1 MPNESVMKRIALAF
15 VATVLAVAPVI
26 GATPMVERG
35 KLEKMA
41 ESAKTPKEH
50 VAVAKQYRLQAEE
63 FERKAAGH
71 EAEARK
77 LRAAPGN
84 PMAHKWPAMAPR
96 PWEKQQQLAM
106 EARRAAAECLQ
117 AADRHMQLSVEKLA
131 DAQDTQATRS
141 SGGVD

>member
-1 MPNESVMKRIALAF
+1 MKRIALTFA
-15 VATVLAVAPVI
+15 ATVLAVAPVI
-26 GATPMVERG
+26 AGPMVERG

-41 ESAKTPKEH
+41 ENADTPKEH
-50 VAVAKQYRLQAEE
+50 ATVAKQYRLQAEE
-63 FERKAAGH
+63 FERKAAKH

-77 LRAAPGN
+77 LQASAGN

-96 PWEKQQQLAM
+96 PWEKQRQLAM

-131 DAQDTQATRS
+131 DAHDTQAARS

>member
-1 MPNESVMKRIALAF
+1 MPNESVMKRIALTF
-15 VATVLAVAPVI
+15 VATVLAVAPAI

-50 VAVAKQYRLQAEE
+50 VTVAKQYRLQAED
-63 FERKAAGH
+63 FERKAAQY
-71 EAEARK
+71 EAEASK
-77 LRAAPGN
+77 LQASPGN

-96 PWEKQQQLAM
+96 PWEKKRQLAM
-106 EARRAAAECLQ
+106 EARRAAAECVQ

-131 DAQDTQATRS
+131 DAHDKQATGS